1 MFWLHDH
8 RGHYPLAWQDYKGNS
23 LDKAGPSAYN
33 VITRR
38 NYTVS
43 TMDKFSRII
52 KSKIVRIGNSQGVR
66 IPHFLLQQL
75 HLANEV
81 EMSIQDDQLV
91 IRAARK
97 PRQDWE
103 AQFSRL
109 LPAVS
114 HPPGEEALPQLT
126 DWDGTE
132 WTW

>member
-1 MFWLHDH
+1 
-8 RGHYPLAWQDYKGNS
+8 
-23 LDKAGPSAYN
+23 
-33 VITRR
+33 
-38 NYTVS
+38 
-43 TMDKFSRII
+43 MDNFSRII

-81 EMSIQDDQLV
+81 EMTVQDDQLV

-97 PRQDWE
+97 PRQDWDSR
-103 AQFSRL
+103 FSQVYE
-109 LPAVS
+109 PA
-114 HPPGEEALPQLT
+114 EELNDEKPLPQLT

>member
-1 MFWLHDH
+1 
-8 RGHYPLAWQDYKGNS
+8 
-23 LDKAGPSAYN
+23 
-33 VITRR
+33 
-38 NYTVS
+38 
-43 TMDKFSRII
+43 MDKFSRII

-103 AQFSRL
+103 ARFSRVL
-109 LPAVS
+109 TADEDF
-114 HPPGEEALPQLT
+114 PGEESTPQLT

-132 WTW
+132 WIW

>member
-1 MFWLHDH
+1 
-8 RGHYPLAWQDYKGNS
+8 
-23 LDKAGPSAYN
+23 
-33 VITRR
+33 
-38 NYTVS
+38 
-43 TMDKFSRII
+43 MDKFSRII

-97 PRQDWE
+97 PRQDWDMR
-103 AQFSRL
+103 FSRV
-109 LPAVS
+109 LPSDIGPAD
-114 HPPGEEALPQLT
+114 EEPLPQLS

>member
-1 MFWLHDH
+1 MGEGRDGGYSFPSTALLTFFNTPSSSH
-8 RGHYPLAWQDYKGNS
+8 LTNS
-23 LDKAGPSAYN
+23 SNNRSTD
-33 VITRR
+33 IT
-38 NYTVS
+38 
-43 TMDKFSRII
+43 II

-103 AQFSRL
+103 ARFART
-109 LPAVS
+109 LPADEIS
-114 HPPGEEALPQLT
+114 FEEELPQLS

>member
-1 MFWLHDH
+1 
-8 RGHYPLAWQDYKGNS
+8 
-23 LDKAGPSAYN
+23 
-33 VITRR
+33 
-38 NYTVS
+38 
-43 TMDKFSRII
+43 
-52 KSKIVRIGNSQGVR
+52 
-66 IPHFLLQQL
+66 LQQL

-103 AQFSRL
+103 TRFART
-109 LPAVS
+109 LPADEIS
-114 HPPGEEALPQLT
+114 FEEELPQLS

>member
-1 MFWLHDH
+1 
-8 RGHYPLAWQDYKGNS
+8 
-23 LDKAGPSAYN
+23 
-33 VITRR
+33 
-38 NYTVS
+38 
-43 TMDKFSRII
+43 MDKFSRII
-52 KSKIVRIGNSQGVR
+52 RSKIVRIGNSQGVR

-81 EMSIQDDQLV
+81 EMTIQDDQLV

-103 AQFSRL
+103 ARFSRVL
-109 LPAVS
+109 S
-114 HPPGEEALPQLT
+114 EQEDSSGEGNFPQLS

>member
-1 MFWLHDH
+1 
-8 RGHYPLAWQDYKGNS
+8 
-23 LDKAGPSAYN
+23 
-33 VITRR
+33 
-38 NYTVS
+38 
-43 TMDKFSRII
+43 MDKFSRII

-103 AQFSRL
+103 ARFSRVL
-109 LPAVS
+109 TAEEDS
-114 HPPGEEALPQLT
+114 PGEENIPQLT

>member
-1 MFWLHDH
+1 
-8 RGHYPLAWQDYKGNS
+8 
-23 LDKAGPSAYN
+23 
-33 VITRR
+33 
-38 NYTVS
+38 
-43 TMDKFSRII
+43 MDKFTRII
-52 KSKIVRIGNSQGVR
+52 KSKIVRIGNSQGIR

-91 IRAARK
+91 IRSARK

-103 AQFSRL
+103 ARFARTT
-109 LPAVS
+109 PA
-114 HPPGEEALPQLT
+114 EELSIEQDDLPQLS

>member
-1 MFWLHDH
+1 
-8 RGHYPLAWQDYKGNS
+8 
-23 LDKAGPSAYN
+23 
-33 VITRR
+33 
-38 NYTVS
+38 
-43 TMDKFSRII
+43 MDKFSRII

-97 PRQDWE
+97 PRQDWD
-103 AQFSRL
+103 ARFSRL
-109 LPAVS
+109 LPAES
-114 HPPGEEALPQLT
+114 LPSGDEILPQLT

>member
-1 MFWLHDH
+1 
-8 RGHYPLAWQDYKGNS
+8 
-23 LDKAGPSAYN
+23 
-33 VITRR
+33 
-38 NYTVS
+38 
-43 TMDKFSRII
+43 MDNFSRII

-81 EMSIQDDQLV
+81 EMTVQDDQLV

-97 PRQDWE
+97 PRQDWD
-103 AQFSRL
+103 ARFSQVHE
-109 LPAVS
+109 PA
-114 HPPGEEALPQLT
+114 EELDDEKPLPQLT

>member
-1 MFWLHDH
+1 MSVNHFAIRIGKECRLPAA
-8 RGHYPLAWQDYKGNS
+8 RLPLS
-23 LDKAGPSAYN
+23 PP
-33 VITRR
+33 RFF
-38 NYTVS
+38 
-43 TMDKFSRII
+43 MDKFSRII

-103 AQFSRL
+103 ARFSRL
-109 LPAVS
+109 LPAES
-114 HPPGEEALPQLT
+114 LPSGEEALPQLT

>member
-1 MFWLHDH
+1 
-8 RGHYPLAWQDYKGNS
+8 
-23 LDKAGPSAYN
+23 
-33 VITRR
+33 
-38 NYTVS
+38 
-43 TMDKFSRII
+43 MDKFSRII

-81 EMSIQDDQLV
+81 EMTIQDDQLV

-103 AQFSRL
+103 ARFSRVL
-109 LPAVS
+109 SAQVEPS
-114 HPPGEEALPQLT
+114 GEENFPQLS

>member
-1 MFWLHDH
+1 
-8 RGHYPLAWQDYKGNS
+8 
-23 LDKAGPSAYN
+23 
-33 VITRR
+33 
-38 NYTVS
+38 
-43 TMDKFSRII
+43 MDKFSRII

-103 AQFSRL
+103 DWFSRV
-109 LPAVS
+109 LPAEEDS
-114 HPPGEEALPQLT
+114 SGEEKPPQLS

>member
-1 MFWLHDH
+1 
-8 RGHYPLAWQDYKGNS
+8 
-23 LDKAGPSAYN
+23 
-33 VITRR
+33 
-38 NYTVS
+38 
-43 TMDKFSRII
+43 MDKFSRII

-103 AQFSRL
+103 ARFSRVL
-109 LPAVS
+109 TVDEDS
-114 HPPGEEALPQLT
+114 PGEESTPQLT

-132 WTW
+132 WIW

>member
-1 MFWLHDH
+1 
-8 RGHYPLAWQDYKGNS
+8 
-23 LDKAGPSAYN
+23 
-33 VITRR
+33 
-38 NYTVS
+38 
-43 TMDKFSRII
+43 MDKFSRII

-81 EMSIQDDQLV
+81 EMSVQDDQLV

-103 AQFSRL
+103 ARFSGVNSSETEQSD
-109 LPAVS
+109 PDN
-114 HPPGEEALPQLT
+114 LPQLS

>member
-1 MFWLHDH
+1 
-8 RGHYPLAWQDYKGNS
+8 
-23 LDKAGPSAYN
+23 
-33 VITRR
+33 
-38 NYTVS
+38 
-43 TMDKFSRII
+43 MDKFSRII

-81 EMSIQDDQLV
+81 EMSVQDDRLV

-103 AQFSRL
+103 AQFSRV
-109 LPAVS
+109 LPAEEDS
-114 HPPGEEALPQLT
+114 SGEENPPQLS

>member
-1 MFWLHDH
+1 
-8 RGHYPLAWQDYKGNS
+8 
-23 LDKAGPSAYN
+23 
-33 VITRR
+33 
-38 NYTVS
+38 
-43 TMDKFSRII
+43 MDKFSRII

-103 AQFSRL
+103 ARFARTP
-109 LPAVS
+109 PAD
-114 HPPGEEALPQLT
+114 EITIADEDLPQLT

>member
-1 MFWLHDH
+1 
-8 RGHYPLAWQDYKGNS
+8 
-23 LDKAGPSAYN
+23 
-33 VITRR
+33 
-38 NYTVS
+38 
-43 TMDKFSRII
+43 MDKFSRII
-52 KSKIVRIGNSQGVR
+52 RSKIVRIGNSQGVR

-81 EMSIQDDQLV
+81 EMTIQDDQLV

-103 AQFSRL
+103 ARFSRVL
-109 LPAVS
+109 S
-114 HPPGEEALPQLT
+114 EQEDSSGEEDFPQLS